1 MSGDKTSQR
10 AAAIASKAL
19 QDPKSLTSEEV
30 QALAAS
36 VLSQPANQGQQGQQ
50 KNQSQQYQGQQQ
62 NQQKK

>member
-30 QALAAS
+30 QTLAAS
-36 VLSQPANQGQQGQQ
+36 VLSQSSNQGQQ
-50 KNQSQQYQGQQQ
+50 
-62 NQQKK
+62 KK

>member
-30 QALAAS
+30 QTLAAS

-50 KNQSQQYQGQQQ
+50 KSQSQQFQGQPQGQQ
-62 NQQKK
+62 KK

>member
-30 QALAAS
+30 QTLAAS

-50 KNQSQQYQGQQQ
+50 KGQSQQ
-62 NQQKK
+62 

>member
-30 QALAAS
+30 QTLAAS
-36 VLSQPANQGQQGQQ
+36 VLSQSSNQGQQGQQ
-50 KNQSQQYQGQQQ
+50 KGQSQQFQGQPQGQQ
-62 NQQKK
+62 KK